1 MLISGGK
8 KLGERLFM
16 LISRS
21 RNAITLM
28 LAVIFPVMSAVAQ
41 ESHAVPLTELH
52 RDAAATTASRQ
63 ADLEKVGRFFS
74 SEAAQKALR
83 SVKLDG
89 DQVKAALPLLGDEEL
104 ARLASR
110 AERAQADFAAGALSN
125 QEITYILIALATAVI
140 ILVIV
145 AR

>member
-1 MLISGGK
+1 
-8 KLGERLFM
+8 
-16 LISRS
+16 
-21 RNAITLM
+21 
-28 LAVIFPVMSAVAQ
+28 VAQ

-74 SEAAQKALR
+74 SEAAKKALR

>member
-1 MLISGGK
+1 MVIV
-8 KLGERLFM
+8 
-16 LISRS
+16 RS
-21 RNAITLM
+21 RNVTAIL
-28 LAVIFPVMSAVAQ
+28 LAVVFPVMGAMAQ
-41 ESHAVPLTELH
+41 QDHVVPLAELH
-52 RDAAATTASRQ
+52 RDTAAATGSRQ
-63 ADLEKVGRFFS
+63 ANLNKVDRFFS
-74 SEAAQKALR
+74 SPAAEKALH

-104 ARLASR
+104 ARLAAR
-110 AERAQADFAAGALSN
+110 ADRAQADFAAGVLSN